1 LRFEAKGGEMWGLFE
16 RTQHSLEGKEGYE
29 AWLDPAA

>member
-1 LRFEAKGGEMWGLFE
+1 LFE

-29 AWLDPAA
+29 ATSTRMLEGHRPVRK